1 MSTHQNTDSP
11 EPPGPPGPPEPLAF
25 VALGALALLLPFL
38 VLLFVFMPVFV
49 LSFVLAFE
57 FSGPGSS
64 DAVLPIV
71 LVLGT
76 AVVSLVSLTALM
88 SFLLRL
94 AGWPRPMGT
103 SLLLMFAL
111 LPALLQAP
119 ALALLFEGERG
130 AALGVEIGPAE
141 LGVFSPGMAG
151 PAGYL
156 HLTAVVL
163 VLFAVRW
170 RARASRRAT
179 ERRAGFGWAGAA
191 LAGAVLVSTAFT
203 VIHLRNDTARR
214 IQEYTESVE
223 GYPYP
228 LAVLDAP
235 GWRPWHLKFHHEHSS
250 FTAVYTNDDDLRLEL
265 GTRPEYDPL
274 YECPGLSEG
283 AGPSE
288 DTGDHGS
295 GNSDS
300 QGCAEGR
307 VEVSG
312 LNDGASGFEAFE
324 ARLVVYD
331 PYEGSPDLDYPGLS
345 EVRVDLRGAGSPGY
359 AEAAAATEDEGWPD
373 SGPWGVGADPGPVA
387 LLAPADNP
395 RESFLQGEVGFDI
408 PTSELRKAA
417 GHVRLLDPGDGA
429 AVRELAAS
437 AYLAR

>member
-1 MSTHQNTDSP
+1 MSTHQNAGSP
-11 EPPGPPGPPEPLAF
+11 EAPGRPGPPEPLAF
-25 VALGALALLLPFL
+25 AALGALALLLPFL

-71 LVLGT
+71 LVLGP
-76 AVVSLVSLTALM
+76 AVVGLVSLTALM
-88 SFLLRL
+88 SFLLGR

-103 SLLLMFAL
+103 SLLLLFAL

-119 ALALLFEGERG
+119 ALSMWFEGERG
-130 AALGVEIGPAE
+130 TALGVEIGPAE
-141 LGVFSPGMAG
+141 LGVFSPGMLG

-156 HLTAVVL
+156 HLAAVVL

-170 RARASRRAT
+170 RARASRRAA
-179 ERRAGFGWAGAA
+179 ERRTRFGWACAA
-191 LAGAVLVSTAFT
+191 LAVAVLVSTAFT
-203 VIHLRNDTARR
+203 FIDLRNNTARR
-214 IQEYTESVE
+214 IQGYTESIE

-250 FTAVYTNDDDLRLEL
+250 FTAVYTNDDNLRLEL
-265 GTRPEYDPL
+265 ATRPEYDPL
-274 YECPGLSEG
+274 YECSDLLEG

-288 DTGDHGS
+288 DTGGHGS
-295 GNSDS
+295 GNSDG
-300 QGCAEGR
+300 QGCDEGR

-312 LNDGASGFEAFE
+312 LNGDASGFEAFE
-324 ARLVVYD
+324 ALLVVYD
-331 PYEGSPDLDYPGLS
+331 PYEGSLDLGYPGLS

-373 SGPWGVGADPGPVA
+373 SGPWGTGADPGPVA

-408 PTSELRKAA
+408 PASEIRKAA
-417 GHVRLLDPGDGA
+417 GHVRLLNPGDSA
-429 AVRELAAS
+429 AVRDLAAS
-437 AYLAR
+437 AYLAQ